1 MKVLKYFA
9 ILSLVTLLFSSC
21 ETYDD
26 MKVDYSPVYPL
37 CGEWIVSVTDVAA
50 NKVVVPVATLL
61 TYNTQDN
68 SNSQMWLRF
77 SFTQQQFTP
86 AAKPFQIRGKVSC
99 SVANKSFDI
108 AAGESNLV
116 ATNPKFVVTEG
127 KVSIGT
133 FTTTVSKTK
142 TDEVSFKITTTLG
155 GSTVY
160 LVKGYRRTMWPE
172 DEL

>member
-26 MKVDYSPVYPL
+26 VKVDYSPVYPL
-37 CGEWIVSVTDVAA
+37 CGEWMVSVTDVAT
-50 NKVVVPVATLL
+50 NKVVVPVAALL

-68 SNSQMWLRF
+68 STSQMWVRLNP
-77 SFTQQQFTP
+77 TVK
-86 AAKPFQIRGKVSC
+86 ALQIRGKVSC

-116 ATNPKFVVTEG
+116 AANPKFVVTEG

-133 FTTTVSKTK
+133 FTTTASKTK
-142 TDEVSFKITTTLG
+142 TDEISFKITTTLG

-172 DEL
+172 DEP